1 MEWCNAQ
8 PTRRGKNEEEMKFFD
23 THVSPRA
30 MELVAE
36 ALRSGQLA
44 AGERVRQFEDELARL
59 MGLVHPVAVNSGT
72 SALHLALVMAGV
84 GQGDEVIL
92 PAQSF
97 IGSGFAIVMCG
108 ARPVFSDIQPLTGTL
123 DPASLRRLL
132 GPHTK
137 AVMPV
142 HWGGYPCDL
151 DEINAFAGEHGLAVI
166 EDAAHALGATY
177 KGRAIGAVSRFTA
190 FSFGSIKHLTT
201 GDGGA
206 LCCFSE
212 EEHAEARRK
221 RWFGVDI
228 EKERSGVVASL
239 DSLGFKYHMND
250 LAASV
255 GLGNLPDMPE
265 NLKRRR
271 DVDRIYRE
279 QLGDVPGL
287 TLFLQAPDR
296 QSACWLF
303 SMLVDR
309 RDDFISALAARGVP
323 AKVVDQ
329 RIDGNRIFGGI
340 REELSGQ
347 KLFDE
352 RYVCLPMNARLTDAE
367 IERVVAAV
375 RAGW

>member
-1 MEWCNAQ
+1 
-8 PTRRGKNEEEMKFFD
+8 MKFFD
-23 THVSPRA
+23 TYVSPRA
-30 MELVAE
+30 IEFVAE

-44 AGERVRQFEDELARL
+44 AGERVRQFEEELARVT
-59 MGLVHPVAVNSGT
+59 GLVHPVAVNSGT
-72 SALHLALVMAGV
+72 SALHLALVLAGV
-84 GQGDEVIL
+84 GHGDEVIL

-123 DPASLRRLL
+123 DPASLRKLI

-151 DEINAFAGEHGLAVI
+151 DEINAFAREHGLAVV

-190 FSFGSIKHLTT
+190 FSFGAIKHLTT

-206 LCCFSE
+206 LCCLSE
-212 EEHAEARRK
+212 EERDEARRR
-221 RWFGVDI
+221 RWFGVDV
-228 EKERSGVVASL
+228 ERERSGIVASL
-239 DSLGFKYHMND
+239 DTFGFKYHMND

-255 GLGNLPDMPE
+255 GLGNLPDMPAL
-265 NLKRRR
+265 LKRRR
-271 DVDRIYRE
+271 DVARVYRE
-279 QLGDVPGL
+279 HLDDVPGL

-303 SMLVDR
+303 PMLVDR

-323 AKVVDQ
+323 AKVVEQ

-352 RYVCLPMNARLTDAE
+352 RYVCLPINARLTDGE
-367 IERVVAAV
+367 IEQVVAAV
-375 RAGW
+375 QAGW